1 MKQFFYYLAL
11 ILIFMYISWNFY
23 TDFMNYR
30 NSYTVA
36 MGGVFAEG
44 MTNNNQTGDKFNSVN
59 NDIPNTDSAKMQQQQ
74 QMQEQRDLLADNTM
88 DTSQPDLEN
97 DYASVE
103 NPRDFSIFNRNIM
116 KKVLASKD
124 LIPEDINL
132 IEESQSNYIRIGKS
146 FIEEVSLIRNFS
158 IPRID
163 ETDYETLGRFVAKLK
178 SENIS
183 SSQKKF
189 YKEKI
194 LEDVKEMLATSS
206 LSTTNI
212 SGENNP
218 VQYTN
223 SRTTG
228 YFNDLSNALM
238 RKKYRLAGVPEH
250 DARKK
255 YTDSY
260 KPPKIES
267 KVQNYDSTWSLF

>member
-11 ILIFMYISWNFY
+11 IFIFMYITWNFY
-23 TDFMNYR
+23 TDLTNYN
-30 NSYTVA
+30 NSYTMA

-44 MTNNNQTGDKFNSVN
+44 MTNP
-59 NDIPNTDSAKMQQQQ
+59 IPQQQNN
-74 QMQEQRDLLADNTM
+74 MVRRNVEL
-88 DTSQPDLEN
+88 DTSQPELEN

-103 NPRDFSIFNRNIM
+103 NPRDFSIFNREIM

-132 IEESQSNYIRIGKS
+132 IEESQSNFIRIGRS

-183 SSQKKF
+183 SSQKKV
-189 YKEKI
+189 YQEKI

-206 LSTTNI
+206 LTT
-212 SGENNP
+212 SSVAGENNP
-218 VQYTN
+218 IQHTN

-250 DARKK
+250 NARKQ
-255 YTDSY
+255 YTDAY
-260 KPPKIES
+260 KPCKIEN
-267 KVQNYDSTWSLF
+267 KVQNYDSSWSLF